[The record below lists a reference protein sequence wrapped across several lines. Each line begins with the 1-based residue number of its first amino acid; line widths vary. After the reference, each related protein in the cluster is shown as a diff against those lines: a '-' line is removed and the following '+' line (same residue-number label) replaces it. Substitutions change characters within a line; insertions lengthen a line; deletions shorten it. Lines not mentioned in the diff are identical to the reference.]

1 MNDKLKAVIKYII
14 DIKQVKDVTP
24 KKLQKLLYY
33 VQSWHLALT
42 AENDNDDEIISSL
55 MFPVDFE
62 AWVHGSVIPEV
73 YTHFKDYRGT
83 SIDCSGFEIDYE
95 NFLNKDELSSIDEVI
110 EVYGNFDG
118 NQLETLSHNEQPWQ
132 EARLGLEPLESSHNI
147 ISTKTIFRFYAE
159 RLV

>member
-1 MNDKLKAVIKYII
+1 M
-14 DIKQVKDVTP
+14 
-24 KKLQKLLYY
+24 
-33 VQSWHLALT
+33 
-42 AENDNDDEIISSL
+42 
-55 MFPVDFE
+55 
-62 AWVHGSVIPEV
+62 
-73 YTHFKDYRGT
+73 
-83 SIDCSGFEIDYE
+83 
-95 NFLNKDELSSIDEVI
+95 NKDELSSIDEVI